1 MEHHDQAKTAKK
13 TALVTGGSRGIG
25 RGIALALA
33 QAGYEIMITHYR
45 DDAMAEQ
52 TAEEI
57 EKLSGRAC
65 VVREGDLTEADEA
78 VETAAEAVRTMGQI
92 DCLINNAG
100 VGMYA
105 SITELPLEHLD
116 YTMRLNFRAPMLLM
130 REVSKHMIAAGRG
143 GNIVNILSTHAERAY
158 PGDAVYG
165 GIKAALKR
173 AAESVALDLSPY
185 RIRVNCI
192 APGGILVRDPEP
204 SVDQMGSLVPSRP
217 DRHAGG
223 YRPGGALA
231 CLRAGFLYYGNHDPD
246 RRGTDPAGHAGGRK
260 KLVGIS
266 ESGTFPG
273 QLTSSVHEKTAVS
286 RFGGLPFGASRNR
299 TRVHCLGNAMSG
311 ALGMR
316 RLIWSKIRRETVIVR
331 G

>member
-45 DDAMAEQ
+45 DDVMAEQ

-204 SVDQMGSLVPSRP
+204 SVDQMGSLVPLGRIGMPEDIGQAALWLVSEQASYITGITIRIDGGLILP
-217 DRHAGG
+217 GMPEDGKSSWG
-223 YRPGGALA
+223 YR
-231 CLRAGFLYYGNHDPD
+231 
-246 RRGTDPAGHAGGRK
+246 K
-260 KLVGIS
+260 V
-266 ESGTFPG
+266 E
-273 QLTSSVHEKTAVS
+273 
-286 RFGGLPFGASRNR
+286 PF
-299 TRVHCLGNAMSG
+299 RVN
-311 ALGMR
+311 
-316 RLIWSKIRRETVIVR
+316 
-331 G
+331 